1 MINSV
6 SDELPVEPA
15 LPPASHWLKRYI
27 HLIPKGEVLDLA
39 SGAGRNCPAILA
51 NGNQV
56 LALDRDPVLLAKA
69 AKLGAATLCHDLE
82 AKDSVWPFAGQR
94 FSGIVICNYLYR
106 PLFPHILASLA
117 PEGVLIIETFAQ
129 GNERFGKPTNPDF
142 LLAPNELLGLL
153 VLVPNQTF
161 NVIAYEGGFVDQ
173 PKQAVVQRICIKK
186 SASADAA
193 LPTP

>member
-1 MINSV
+1 MTTSIESENCPS
-6 SDELPVEPA
+6 LA
-15 LPPASHWLKRYI
+15 PASHWLKRYI

-56 LALDRDPVLLAKA
+56 LALDRDPVLLAQA
-69 AKLGAATLCHDLE
+69 AKLGVATLCHDLE
-82 AKDSVWPFAGQR
+82 AKDSVWPFEAQR
-94 FSGIVICNYLYR
+94 FAGIVICNYLYR

-129 GNERFGKPTNPDF
+129 GNERFGKPSNPDF

-153 VLVPNQTF
+153 VLAPNQTF

-173 PKQAVVQRICIKK
+173 PKPALVQRICIKK
-186 SASADAA
+186 SAAADVA
-193 LPTP
+193 LQAP